1 MISNS
6 MGGGGALEV
15 GDLRLLEDGGEC
27 GGALTSDAVEP
38 DTAKDGLGMGG
49 GTVREQVRLS
59 AGADRK
65 ASMRGGGALERGHGA
80 PLERLAQLGDALC
93 SVGAAAPP
101 IDAAKLVL
109 DQAAKERRSVLS
121 MGADTKVN
129 TRDAAAHT

>member
-1 MISNS
+1 MSTGADMISNS

-59 AGADRK
+59 AGADR
-65 ASMRGGGALERGHGA
+65 GLEVTG
-80 PLERLAQLGDALC
+80 
-93 SVGAAAPP
+93 
-101 IDAAKLVL
+101 
-109 DQAAKERRSVLS
+109 
-121 MGADTKVN
+121 
-129 TRDAAAHT
+129 